1 MTKSAPQPVLFQTC
15 VRACVCVC
23 VCVCMH
29 ARRMSNVKPLKAV
42 NYSEASCMETL

>member
-15 VRACVCVC
+15 VCVCVC
-23 VCVCMH
+23 VSTRACV
-29 ARRMSNVKPLKAV
+29 RRMSNVKPLKAV